1 MDTIVIA
8 LYQIR
13 TTHRL
18 LTHFYAIKIVMK
30 HVQKIAK
37 NVVVTMVISGIN
49 ISLKMQ
55 RSRLKKLSLIL
66 NRF

>member
-18 LTHFYAIKIVMK
+18 LIHFYAIKIVMK

-55 RSRLKKLSLIL
+55 QFKIRLNLIHT
-66 NRF
+66 